1 MAVIKKE
8 LGDALRELALTKNA
22 LADEQNKT
30 LNNTNTITTPAPLNK
45 VKRSAKLLDIKE
57 YDKEREKLEP

>member
-22 LADEQNKT
+22 LMDEQNKT
-30 LNNTNTITTPAPLNK
+30 LNNTNTTTTPTPLNK
-45 VKRSAKLLDIKE
+45 AKRSAKLPDIKE
-57 YDKEREKLEP
+57 YNREREKLEP